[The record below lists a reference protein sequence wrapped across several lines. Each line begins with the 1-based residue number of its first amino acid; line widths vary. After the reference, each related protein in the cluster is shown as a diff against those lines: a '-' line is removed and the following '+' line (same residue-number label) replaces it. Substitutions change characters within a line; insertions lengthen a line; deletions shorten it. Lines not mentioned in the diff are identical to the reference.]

1 MIFNQL
7 GILLGSY
14 IKTQT
19 HKRLI
24 FNFMISAQYSWLTSK
39 WILSDLADFDHIQLF
54 LEPGQH
60 GVVVASGALG
70 DCAPFLGV
78 WVVTAH

>member
-1 MIFNQL
+1 MIFNQP

-14 IKTQT
+14 TDMGKKKIII
-19 HKRLI
+19 LI
-24 FNFMISAQYSWLTSK
+24 CIISNLLIRSLP

-54 LEPGQH
+54 LESGQG
-60 GVVVASGALG
+60 GVVIASRTLG

-78 WVVTAH
+78 WVVAAH

>member
-1 MIFNQL
+1 
-7 GILLGSY
+7 
-14 IKTQT
+14 
-19 HKRLI
+19 
-24 FNFMISAQYSWLTSK
+24 MISAQYSWLTSK

>member
-1 MIFNQL
+1 
-7 GILLGSY
+7 
-14 IKTQT
+14 
-19 HKRLI
+19 
-24 FNFMISAQYSWLTSK
+24 MISAQYSWLTSK

-54 LEPGQH
+54 LESGQH
-60 GVVVASGALG
+60 GVIVASGALG